1 MMAASP
7 RRISLLIAI
16 AAILCVAVFALSGCQ
31 LSENKVRIVTDW
43 KGGHAT
49 VSVKNISDETFKAG
63 EVKVSGDISRSAENG
78 ERVGTI
84 WGVNSSELKPGETQA
99 ITLKKDF
106 DRGTEADY
114 PNHAYVPDMMKVS
127 ILRSGYL

>member
-1 MMAASP
+1 MTALLKRA
-7 RRISLLIAI
+7 SLLIAI

-31 LSENKVRIVTDW
+31 LSESKVRVVTDW

-63 EVKVSGDISRSAENG
+63 EVKVSGDITRSAENG

-84 WGVNSSELKPGETQA
+84 WGVNSSELKPGETQV
-99 ITLKKDF
+99 ITLQKDF
-106 DRGTEADY
+106 DRGTAADY
-114 PNHAYVPDMMKVS
+114 PKNAYAPDMLKVS